1 MTANTERDIFV
12 HAHQLDS
19 DAERETY
26 LNEACAGRPELLD
39 RVKKLFE
46 ANAIEDEFL
55 ATPAA
60 ADDRS
65 LAAPCRWTFSAY
77 QLSFVSPA
85 GV

>member
-26 LNEACAGRPELLD
+26 LIEACAGRPELLD

-46 ANAIEDEFL
+46 VMILKMN
-55 ATPAA
+55 
-60 ADDRS
+60 
-65 LAAPCRWTFSAY
+65 
-77 QLSFVSPA
+77 FV
-85 GV
+85 V